1 MEGPRAFD
9 FQSGRIGLGPPNLQ
23 RFSADRVSKTQR
35 VPFALSSPAA
45 GRSLDP
51 AATSHWS
58 FPTSRHLTRSGGDR
72 LLPLIGA
79 VKSEVNIVGAATGA
93 WERRARHRRS
103 LPMDQLYYRCSAIA
117 EDMPIDIAIDH
128 QSLMRLRDT
137 SVVLKC
143 ACGQTHEMKVAQLFQ
158 LAPELP
164 PLPPRIGG
172 ING

>member
-1 MEGPRAFD
+1 
-9 FQSGRIGLGPPNLQ
+9 
-23 RFSADRVSKTQR
+23 
-35 VPFALSSPAA
+35 
-45 GRSLDP
+45 
-51 AATSHWS
+51 
-58 FPTSRHLTRSGGDR
+58 
-72 LLPLIGA
+72 
-79 VKSEVNIVGAATGA
+79 
-93 WERRARHRRS
+93 
-103 LPMDQLYYRCSAIA
+103 
-117 EDMPIDIAIDH
+117 MPIDIAIDH